1 MSDFDDRPISFEE
14 KLAHFMEQFTS
25 KKQREIAERMNGA
38 SDGPPPVQP
47 THAPAP
53 QPSGPKPPDNLLSQ
67 IWSWIAD

>member
-1 MSDFDDRPISFEE
+1 
-14 KLAHFMEQFTS
+14 MEQFTS